1 MADQEK
7 WFDPKVH
14 SGWKKN
20 MDLVERRT
28 KAFTA
33 HGKNLLETARALLAL
48 SNVTQ
53 DQPTAKIAARDSRF
67 FFLMN
72 RRMKQAQQQGQREVR
87 RVEKQ
92 VRQMKVRLS
101 RGR

>member
-20 MDLVERRT
+20 LPLVERRT

-33 HGKNLLETARALLAL
+33 HGKNLLATARALLAL
-48 SNVTQ
+48 SNVQQ
-53 DQPTAKIAARDSRF
+53 DAPTARIAGRDSRF
-67 FFLMN
+67 FFRMN
-72 RRMKQAQQQGQREVR
+72 RRMKEAQKQGQREVR